1 MTLSIN
7 SKTYTAD
14 SLSPN
19 SVGYSGPNHTVTVK
33 DYARLARVAPKP
45 IVTSSGVGRT
55 SAKLTRTLTL
65 TSAVEPVRDAIIDV
79 AFTLPVGSAGADV
92 DTMLNDFGAF
102 VASATFKL
110 HVKNQMINT

>member
-1 MTLSIN
+1 MSLSIN

-14 SLSPN
+14 SQSPN
-19 SVGYSGPNHTVTVK
+19 SVGYAGPNHTVTTK
-33 DYARLARVAPKP
+33 DYTRLARVAPKP
-45 IVTSSGVGRT
+45 TTLTSGVGRT

-65 TSAVEPVRDAIIDV
+65 TSALEPVRDAILDV
-79 AFTLPVGSAGADV
+79 AFTMPVGCAGADV

-110 HVKNQMINT
+110 HVKNQLINA